1 MISKSK
7 NNTEQPNF
15 SKVYRAAL
23 ESKYNGVSV
32 DDLLTVIYNTP
43 SAEVAMELM
52 LGIYE
57 QPELETYVIS
67 TNSGNKLTLLNY
79 DMFQRTVS
87 YSYEENKKVHI
98 YLEKGIDRTL
108 ITHENYLDYKQQY
121 SSGKDLD
128 SMYVILP
135 EMEKNH
141 SSMDL
146 NSWNKCDKWVSPSKN
161 TDVIEYALAD

>member
-1 MISKSK
+1 MKSK
-7 NNTEQPNF
+7 NNTEQTSF

-23 ESKYNGVSV
+23 ESKYQGVSV

-57 QPELETYVIS
+57 HPELETDVIS
-67 TNSGNKLTLLNY
+67 SNSGNRLTLTNY
-79 DMFQRTVS
+79 DMFAKTVS

-98 YLEKGIDRTL
+98 YFEKGIDRTL
-108 ITHENYLDYKQQY
+108 ITHENYLEYKQQY

-135 EMEKNH
+135 EMERNH

-146 NSWNKCDKWVSPSKN
+146 NSWNKCSKWVPPSKN
-161 TDVIEYALAD
+161 IDVIEYALAD

>member
-1 MISKSK
+1 MKSK
-7 NNTEQPNF
+7 NNTEQTSF

-23 ESKYNGVSV
+23 ESKYQGISI
-32 DDLLTVIYNTP
+32 DDLLTVIYSTP

-57 QPELETYVIS
+57 HPELETDVIS
-67 TNSGNKLTLLNY
+67 SNSGNRLTLTNY
-79 DMFQRTVS
+79 DMFAKTVS

-98 YLEKGIDRTL
+98 YFEKGIDRTL

-121 SSGKDLD
+121 SNGKDLD

-135 EMEKNH
+135 EIEKNH

-146 NSWNKCDKWVSPSKN
+146 NSWNKCSKWEQPLAI
-161 TDVIEYALAD
+161 DELDYQLAD

>member
-1 MISKSK
+1 MKSK
-7 NNTEQPNF
+7 NNTEQTSF

-23 ESKYNGVSV
+23 ESKYQGILV

-57 QPELETYVIS
+57 HPELETDVIS
-67 TNSGNKLTLLNY
+67 SNSGNRLTLTNY
-79 DMFQRTVS
+79 DMFQRIIS

-98 YLEKGIDRTL
+98 YFEKGIDRTL
-108 ITHENYLDYKQQY
+108 ITHENYLEYKQQY
-121 SSGKDLD
+121 SNGKDLD

-141 SSMDL
+141 NSMDL
-146 NSWNKCDKWVSPSKN
+146 NSWNKCSKWEQPLAI
-161 TDVIEYALAD
+161 DELDYQLAD